1 MSTLAKERP
10 LARRTES
17 PSIRRRPYKAGG
29 RIAPYAFIAPFYVLY
44 LLFMIVPVIAAFVL
58 SLTSWV
64 GLGAPTWVGLRN
76 YTNLLH
82 DTSFGT
88 ALTNSLVYVLV
99 AIFIVVPAALMIAQ
113 ALHAKGLKG
122 RDLFRL
128 AFFIPMV
135 LSPIVIALVFSLLLD
150 TNYGLLNAVLKAL
163 FGVGDINWLGTP
175 DLARMAVSFVLLWRW
190 VGYLTIF
197 FLAGLQAVPAELYE
211 AAELDGAGMVRKF
224 TTVTLPALRPV
235 TAFVV
240 VTSFISAAQLFD
252 EPYLLTKGGP
262 GESTLSVAM
271 FIFRAA
277 FERQQFGYAA
287 AAGIILFALVFT
299 LSQILNRALSIG
311 KTS

>member
-10 LARRTES
+10 LARRAES
-17 PSIRRRPYKAGG
+17 PSSRRRPYKAGG
-29 RIAPYAFIAPFYVLY
+29 RIAPYAFIAPFYFLY
-44 LLFMIVPVIAAFVL
+44 LLFMIVPVMAAVVL

-64 GLGAPTWVGLRN
+64 GLGSPTWVGLRN
-76 YTNLLH
+76 YSNLLQ

-88 ALTNSLVYVLV
+88 ALANSLVYVLV
-99 AIFIVVPAALMIAQ
+99 AVFIVVPAALMIAQ

-122 RDLFRL
+122 RDMFRL
-128 AFFIPMV
+128 AFFVPMV

-163 FGVGDINWLGTP
+163 FGVGDIDWLGTP

-197 FLAGLQAVPAELYE
+197 FLAGLQSVPAELYE

-299 LSQILNRALSIG
+299 VSQILNRALSIG

>member
-1 MSTLAKERP
+1 MSTIVKERP
-10 LARRTES
+10 LSRNAQ
-17 PSIRRRPYKAGG
+17 PSKRRPYKAGG
-29 RIAPYAFIAPFYVLY
+29 RIAPYAFIAPFYILY
-44 LLFMIVPVIAAFVL
+44 GLFMIVPVFAALAL

-64 GLGAPTWVGLRN
+64 GLGSPTWVGAAN
-76 YTNLLH
+76 YINLFQ

-99 AIFIVVPAALMIAQ
+99 AVFIVVPAALLIAQ
-113 ALHAKGLKG
+113 ALNAKGLKG
-122 RDLFRL
+122 RDMFRL
-128 AFFIPMV
+128 AFFVPMV
-135 LSPIVIALVFSLLLD
+135 LSPIVIALIFSLILD
-150 TNYGLLNAVLKAL
+150 KNYGLLNAALQAL
-163 FGVGDINWLGTP
+163 FGVGNINWLGEP

-197 FLAGLQAVPAELYE
+197 FLAGLQSVPAELYE
-211 AAELDGAGMVRKF
+211 AAELDGAGIFRKF

-287 AAGIILFALVFT
+287 AAGIILFVVVFS
-299 LSQILNRALSIG
+299 LSQLLNRILSIG
-311 KTS
+311 KAS